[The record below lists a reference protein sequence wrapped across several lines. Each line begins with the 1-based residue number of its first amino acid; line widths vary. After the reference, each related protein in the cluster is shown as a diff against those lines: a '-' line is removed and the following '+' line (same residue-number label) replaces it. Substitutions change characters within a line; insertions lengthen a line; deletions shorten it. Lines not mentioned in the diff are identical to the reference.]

1 MPFKNKM
8 YTLQTMNKIKFLVC
22 NINAGFPAEINEI
35 IFKKVQENA
44 AKAIQN
50 MYYLRVKI
58 NLDCLFIIKYI
69 FPRDTPFCFPRVKGE
84 YINKIIMYYLTKVRY
99 KYIQEPG
106 IWIESLND
114 ILYHYRY
121 LSCRSLEVNNV
132 ITMINKIRAGNSI
145 WSQTRTDWWEHF

>member
-1 MPFKNKM
+1 
-8 YTLQTMNKIKFLVC
+8 MNKVKFLVC
-22 NINAGFPAEINEI
+22 NINTGFPAEINEI

-58 NLDCLFIIKYI
+58 NLDCLFILKYDCRVWMRRH
-69 FPRDTPFCFPRVKGE
+69 FWFHRVKGD
-84 YINKIIMYYLTKVRY
+84 YINNIIMYYLTRVRY

-114 ILYHYRY
+114 ILSNYIH
-121 LSCRSLEVNNV
+121 LPGKSLEVNNI
-132 ITMINKIRAGNSI
+132 ITMINRIRAGNSI
-145 WSQTRTDWWEHF
+145 WSRTHIDWWQNL